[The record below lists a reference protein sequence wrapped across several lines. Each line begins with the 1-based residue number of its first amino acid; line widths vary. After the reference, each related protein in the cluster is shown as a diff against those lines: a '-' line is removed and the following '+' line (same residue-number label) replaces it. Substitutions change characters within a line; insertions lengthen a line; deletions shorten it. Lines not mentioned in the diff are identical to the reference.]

1 MSQQIIFRAKC
12 IFLKWTET
20 IFHFISFLLLPF
32 IFLYLLLLHNYF
44 LPSLFL
50 FCLSPSTSPTL
61 FYFSLLLLSYPLPP
75 SPLHYKFSSPWLFTV
90 FFHPTVGIPSQ
101 NWELGTCLG
110 IEILGLGGWCDA
122 RLDSADSISRQN
134 MKAHCFHWC
143 LFVIFFLQLLHHLY
157 LLLTWYTEV
166 AGSCTKLSMWPN
178 CRTASYVCLALS

>member
-50 FCLSPSTSPTL
+50 FCLSPPTSPTL
-61 FYFSLLLLSYPLPP
+61 FYFSSLLLSYPLPP
-75 SPLHYKFSSPWLFTV
+75 SPLHYKFSSPWLFSFLPPNCRNPNPKLRTRDLPRDWNLRVGRMMWCEAGFSGLNFTTKYEGTLFPPLTV
-90 FFHPTVGIPSQ
+90 FAV
-101 NWELGTCLG
+101 
-110 IEILGLGGWCDA
+110 
-122 RLDSADSISRQN
+122 
-134 MKAHCFHWC
+134 
-143 LFVIFFLQLLHHLY
+143 FFLQLLHHLY

-178 CRTASYVCLALS
+178 CRTASYVCLALN